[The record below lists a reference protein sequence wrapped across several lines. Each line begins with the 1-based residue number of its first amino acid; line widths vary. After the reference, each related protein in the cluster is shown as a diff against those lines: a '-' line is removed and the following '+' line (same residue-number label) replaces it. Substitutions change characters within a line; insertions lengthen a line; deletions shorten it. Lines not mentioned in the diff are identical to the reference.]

1 MNAPSSQVLI
11 ADDNVALATVVAER
25 FESHGLSSVVCS
37 DGDQAWNLFRAS
49 SISVIVSDFDMPGIS
64 GTELCRR
71 VHSLRPQLPFFLV
84 TAREVELQSDPKLQ
98 DLNIERIFPKPF
110 RFTELLNSVKHSIL
124 NPANRTPIDRRV
136 P

>member
-1 MNAPSSQVLI
+1 MNAPNTRVLI

-37 DGDQAWNLFRAS
+37 DGDQAWDLFRAS

-71 VHSLRPQLPFFLV
+71 VHSLSPQLPFFIM
-84 TAREVELQSDPKLQ
+84 TAREVELQSDPKLR
-98 DLNIERIFPKPF
+98 DLKVARIFPKPF
-110 RFTELLNSVKHSIL
+110 RFAELLASVKKSIL
-124 NPANRTPIDRRV
+124 NP
-136 P
+136 